1 MTEGQSDIDS
11 PRSITESGDGAP
23 LPVPSSSS
31 SSAPSFVDSLDES
44 ILRDRIDSMRLAEE
58 GQENSRARELNS
70 RNETDT
76 ERRQMYDDILR
87 RWSSN
92 YRRQD
97 RSDNRN
103 DISLTEMTELLSRHS
118 ERQQDEALHSAIILR
133 QLERNQSLRD
143 SNDISRRRR
152 PWNYGRSSA
161 SENRRA
167 RFGQYISA
175 LSDSLLSSDANSSRR
190 GRSENIHPPF
200 HATRGNQISIGSTFR
215 TARFHSQLRQTRS
228 TSSSL
233 RSAPCLFSAF
243 TTESSWGVM
252 ATPNPSPSP
261 TLPLN
266 SSTNDPLSNWNESFW
281 FGITTIDPALVTSE
295 WVHAQFE
302 NRSESLKEILY
313 VVVKATP
320 GKPLELFQEAE
331 PISDQSSSSQ
341 RTLRQRSLNLRQINQ
356 RRGSIGAI
364 TFPTHTESYLEHLST
379 GGQKFEY
386 TIRVSA
392 NGERTIQI
400 SSGSD
405 SLSNHSTGRVRF
417 DSSLPVYGFVMLCE
431 TISHCEILS
440 DSTNS
445 RSTSTDTT
453 PYGINTLLN
462 EVSRLRNGFKLVFV
476 NS

>member
-1 MTEGQSDIDS
+1 MVLQSSEPDLSSTERSMRNLTDANSTFEGRIRASQRTADALSDRIDHYIQRQHRINNPEGQSDIDS
-11 PRSITESGDGAP
+11 PRSITGSGDGSAQ

-44 ILRDRIDSMRLAEE
+44 ILRDRIDSMRMEE
-58 GQENSRARELNS
+58 SQENSRARELNS
-70 RNETDT
+70 RNEADS

-175 LSDSLLSSDANSSRR
+175 LSDSLLSSDQSRTGS

-200 HATRGNQISIGSTFR
+200 HATRGSQISIGSTFR

-228 TSSSL
+228 SSSSL
-233 RSAPCLFSAF
+233 R
-243 TTESSWGVM
+243 
-252 ATPNPSPSP
+252 
-261 TLPLN
+261 
-266 SSTNDPLSNWNESFW
+266 
-281 FGITTIDPALVTSE
+281 
-295 WVHAQFE
+295 
-302 NRSESLKEILY
+302 
-313 VVVKATP
+313 
-320 GKPLELFQEAE
+320 
-331 PISDQSSSSQ
+331 
-341 RTLRQRSLNLRQINQ
+341 
-356 RRGSIGAI
+356 
-364 TFPTHTESYLEHLST
+364 
-379 GGQKFEY
+379 
-386 TIRVSA
+386 RVS
-392 NGERTIQI
+392 
-400 SSGSD
+400 
-405 SLSNHSTGRVRF
+405 F
-417 DSSLPVYGFVMLCE
+417 
-431 TISHCEILS
+431 
-440 DSTNS
+440 
-445 RSTSTDTT
+445 
-453 PYGINTLLN
+453 
-462 EVSRLRNGFKLVFV
+462 
-476 NS
+476 